1 MKNRLYHFTLLL
13 TILLHAVSCKP
24 SRYYRLPMEKMGGE
38 LTGSAFYRQV
48 MPYNWKQRD
57 SLAVKAILSGNM
69 PSFLLRFH
77 RVEVAVTDSSTGR
90 TIRGWYYVSPDYLSV
105 GTDADWARVPLTPN
119 ASQRIADSLGCFLPT
134 RKMVNDIYK
143 AATARLEPIPLTQ
156 HRDSSLS
163 MWQHHQMIEEQRQ
176 GKTGL
181 IAGIKKDVVITARLA
196 GKNDRVAIYGWHK
209 PDGRPIQPL
218 YTGHVNWYVDYSHGT
233 RLVYKKIWVEGK
245 AMDFTEVFSHP
256 LYRLL
261 LCDEPACDYLRYPY

>member
-1 MKNRLYHFTLLL
+1 MKNRLYYFALLL
-13 TILLHAVSCKP
+13 SLLLHAVSCKP

-38 LTGSAFYRQV
+38 LTGSAFYRQA
-48 MPYNWKQRD
+48 MSYNWKQRD

-119 ASQRIADSLGCFLPT
+119 ASQRIADNLGCFLPT

-143 AATARLEPIPLTQ
+143 TATARLEPIPLMQ

-163 MWQHHQMIEEQRQ
+163 MWQHHQVIEDQRQ

-233 RLVYKKIWVEGK
+233 RLVYKKIWVEGT